1 MVIALLGIS
10 LYAGVA
16 RIFETDEGASVTT
29 APVTTTA
36 LAQHWCALSALHE
49 RIADHVERR
58 LEAEHDLSV
67 REFSLL
73 TVLSRQEQ
81 GRHLQM
87 RQVAEAIVLS
97 QSATTRLVTRL
108 EDRGLLARTICKD
121 DRRGIY
127 TDVTAQ
133 GRKLLDAASPTHD
146 AALHEALDEARE
158 NPEFQPLVDA
168 LERIGDA

>member
-1 MVIALLGIS
+1 
-10 LYAGVA
+10 
-16 RIFETDEGASVTT
+16 VTAT
-29 APVTTTA
+29 PDTTTA

-49 RIADHVERR
+49 RITDRVERR
-58 LEAEHDLSV
+58 LEAEHELSS

-73 TVLSRQEQ
+73 TVLSRQTG

-127 TDVTAQ
+127 TNVTEE
-133 GRKLLDAASPTHD
+133 GRRLLDAARPTHD
-146 AALHEALDEARE
+146 GALHEALDEARG
-158 NPEFQPLVDA
+158 NPEFKPLVEA
-168 LERIGDA
+168 LERIGGR